1 LESSA
6 PDPANRRTGLRA
18 SAFVAA
24 GLVGVAAACGGTDD
38 GPSTE
43 PPAATVSVGHDAGAV
58 ATSEPGAPATS
69 DVEASDAEPAATSEP
84 GAPAASDVEAS
95 DSEPAATS
103 DAGAPAASEPEG
115 VQPIGFTT
123 AMVRITEVDG
133 AVCDVCVWLA
143 DVADERSR
151 GLMGVTDLGDAA
163 GMLFVYPSPVASNFY
178 MFQTPRPLSIAWF
191 AEDGTLVG
199 ESDMAP
205 CLGVPADECER
216 YGPGAEYLMAL
227 EVWEGELPRLGI
239 GAGASLE
246 LIARSEAV
254 RCSP

>member
-1 LESSA
+1 MPVDSSA
-6 PDPANRRTGLRA
+6 PDPAHRRTGLRA
-18 SAFVAA
+18 RALLAA
-24 GLVGVAAACGGTDD
+24 GLVAAAAACGGTDD

-43 PPAATVSVGHDAGAV
+43 PPAATVSAGDDDGSVV
-58 ATSEPGAPATS
+58 ASGSGAPATS
-69 DVEASDAEPAATSEP
+69 DAE
-84 GAPAASDVEAS
+84 
-95 DSEPAATS
+95 TS

-115 VQPIGFTT
+115 VQPTGFTT

-133 AVCDVCVWLA
+133 EVCEVCVWLA

-191 AEDGTLVG
+191 ADDGTFVG
-199 ESDMAP
+199 ESDMTP

-216 YGPGAEYLMAL
+216 YPPAAEYLMAL
-227 EVWEGELPRLGI
+227 EVWEGELPGLGI

-246 LIARSEAV
+246 LIAGSEAV
-254 RCSP
+254 RCSR

>member
-1 LESSA
+1 MPVESSA
-6 PDPANRRTGLRA
+6 PDPAHRRTGLRA
-18 SAFVAA
+18 HALVAA
-24 GLVGVAAACGGTDD
+24 ALVAVGAACGGTDD

-43 PPAATVSVGHDAGAV
+43 APAATVSAGDDAGAV
-58 ATSEPGAPATS
+58 VTSGSGTPATS
-69 DVEASDAEPAATSEP
+69 DS
-84 GAPAASDVEAS
+84 EAS
-95 DSEPAATS
+95 DSEPAASS
-103 DAGAPAASEPEG
+103 DAGSPAASEPGG

-123 AMVRITEVDG
+123 ATVRITEVDG
-133 AVCDVCVWLA
+133 EVCDVCVWLA

-191 AEDGTLVG
+191 AEDGTFVG

-216 YGPGAEYLMAL
+216 YPPGAEYLMAL
-227 EVWEGELPRLGI
+227 EVFEGELPGLGI

-246 LIARSEAV
+246 LIAGSEAV